1 MDYKKAWEE
10 LQIKD
15 DFLFAKVMRD
25 KKICAALIER
35 LLGTKI
41 KDIIYLEEEKKIDI
55 KWDAKS
61 VRLDVYVEDGNRVF
75 NLEMQTTNQKNLPYR
90 SRYYQGMIDLNTI
103 EKGESYRK
111 LKESYVIFI
120 CTFDPFEQGK
130 AKYTFE
136 NLCVEDKE
144 LRLKDGTRKIFLN
157 AKGYQNAEEEDVRE
171 FLKYVNGEE
180 SDNIFVKKIESKV
193 EQIKSNKEWRQ
204 EYMTML
210 MREAE
215 IREQSREEGRL
226 EGIQEGRLEGRL
238 EGVEE
243 GIKGMVLVLKELG
256 VPTQTILS
264 QIQEKFHLSQELARK
279 YL

>member
-180 SDNIFVKKIESKV
+180 SDNIFVKKIESKI

-226 EGIQEGRLEGRL
+226 EGRL

-256 VPTQTILS
+256 IPTQTILS